1 MVVVKNVLVI
11 LSRFNELGCISL
23 STSHESSVWLSVNT
37 SVSSWRNTE
46 NILASRHNIV
56 FLVICLDH
64 QTILEVEMGVTHDEN
79 LLSCI
84 VLYKFVVVSSFP
96 VIFLFEY
103 LNILKVFCITFD
115 SACLVIHVKLAISQ
129 HNLIQGINLVEFG
142 SLILANLN
150 ISNTVAIDAEA
161 QVAL

>member
-1 MVVVKNVLVI
+1 
-11 LSRFNELGCISL
+11 
-23 STSHESSVWLSVNT
+23 
-37 SVSSWRNTE
+37 
-46 NILASRHNIV
+46 
-56 FLVICLDH
+56 
-64 QTILEVEMGVTHDEN
+64 MGVTHDEN

-84 VLYKFVVVSSFP
+84 VLYKFVVVSGFP

-115 SACLVIHVKLAISQ
+115 SSCLVIHVKLAISQ